1 MAKAVYIGNNN
12 SKKVKKIYLGNGTS
26 HKVKKGYIGVDGASK
41 LFFSGSSVWGKY
53 NTITTTTHYWNRY
66 NVGTVTRR
74 TWERY
79 SINTQYVWDRKQK
92 LGYGYYLS
100 GNSNN
105 LIHRYPDTLNYGI
118 NLKYYKDPDDNSR
131 SSAVFDDEV
140 SDENWTNDL
149 SPLYQELVGKFY
161 ISGSR
166 IYEITAVDTI
176 YGGNV
181 PRIEMTGHRCFVDED
196 TVIYDNNNFISAISS
211 DPDAYPNGGELN
223 GYYYDNRREEKIK
236 GTLIDTI
243 TSTVNNQYPTDG
255 ISGDYWYVLDESKTE
270 TENVQGTIQY
280 SDSSSTNR
288 NRYPNNGQSGN
299 YWYVY
304 DRQDISY
311 SRGSYIGDVES
322 DNPSAYPTNGRHTD
336 GYWYVKQSD

>member
-12 SKKVKKIYLGNGTS
+12 SKKVKKMYLGNGTS
-26 HKVKKGYIGVDGASK
+26 HKVKKGYIGVDGIAK
-41 LFFSGSSVWGKY
+41 LFFSGATVWKKY
-53 NTITTTTHYWNRY
+53 NTITTTTYYWNRY
-66 NVGTVTRR
+66 NVGTITRR

-79 SINTQYVWDRKQK
+79 SIDTQYAWDRKQK
-92 LGYGYYLS
+92 LGYGYYLADS
-100 GNSNN
+100 VDG
-105 LIHRYPDTLNYGI
+105 LTLRYPDRLYYGI
-118 NLKYYKDPDDNSR
+118 NLKYYKDSDDNS
-131 SSAVFDDEV
+131 SNSAVFEEKIVDD
-140 SDENWTNDL
+140 NWTNDL
-149 SPLYQELVGKFY
+149 SSLSQKLTGNFY
-161 ISGSR
+161 CSPRVYKIS
-166 IYEITAVDTI
+166 EITGIHA
-176 YGGNV
+176 GSA
-181 PRIEMTGHRCFVDED
+181 PRIDMNGYRCFVDKD
-196 TVIYDNNNFISAISS
+196 TIVYDDTDIISVISS

-236 GTLIDTI
+236 GTLIDTV

-304 DRQDISY
+304 DRSSVSY
-311 SRGSYIGDVES
+311 SRGSYISDVEA
-322 DNPSAYPTNGRHTD
+322 DPGTYPENGRHSD
-336 GYWYVKQSD
+336 GYWYVLQPE